1 MENHINTTPKSRMPG
16 NIVFLLISFP
26 LGLTYFMVVVT
37 GISLGLGTLV
47 IWIGLPILFTTM
59 LLIHGMAEIERRMV
73 SSLLHIPVPHQLR
86 EQHETGRGFLRRF
99 GRLLSDPY
107 TWTGMIYMFMKLP
120 IGILSFVLALT
131 LPIVSAAVTLMPL
144 VYLVNLFVNL
154 ILLKNGVQSTG
165 YIIPYFIEV
174 HGQFDLVMFARSFI
188 GIPVGL
194 ALWFA
199 TRFLLNGLARVSGE
213 LALAMLGRGKMD
225 TSTQA
230 GQSWTSPAFTYHQH
244 PSYEEQYASQER
256 SSSQR

>member
-1 MENHINTTPKSRMPG
+1 MENHIKTTQKSRMAG
-16 NIVFLLISFP
+16 NIVFLLLSLP
-26 LGLTYFMVVVT
+26 LGLAYFVVVVT

-47 IWIGLPILFTTM
+47 IWVGLPILFTT
-59 LLIHGMAEIERRMV
+59 LVLIQGMAEIERRMV
-73 SSLLHIPVPHQLR
+73 SSLLRIPVPYRRR

-107 TWTGMIYMFMKLP
+107 TWTGLIYMFMKLP
-120 IGILSFVLALT
+120 LGIMSFTLALV
-131 LPIVSAAVTLMPL
+131 LPIVSAAVTLLPL

-154 ILLKNGVQSTG
+154 ILLKSGVQSTG
-165 YIIPYFIEV
+165 YLIPYFIEV
-174 HGQFDLVMFARSFI
+174 HGQFDVVMFARSFI

-199 TRFLLNGLARVSGE
+199 SRFLLDGLARVSGE
-213 LALAMLGRGKMD
+213 MAIAMLGPGKMD